1 MLLQLQYQGRTRR
14 GTPGPVPTWNLLN
27 QLILRRCMN
36 KNILIKQVLKFN
48 SVNCS
53 FGILVFVRGIM
64 PIEKM
69 QSPDCITYAH
79 EIHHGR

>member
-1 MLLQLQYQGRTRR
+1 MNEQKDFNKASVKIQQQLLIEKKRQ
-14 GTPGPVPTWNLLN
+14 
-27 QLILRRCMN
+27 C
-36 KNILIKQVLKFN
+36 
-48 SVNCS
+48 VNCS
-53 FGILVFVRGIM
+53 FGILVFIRGIM